1 MKIFLS
7 ALGLVLILEGI
18 PYFISP
24 PRMKEFMRQIQEM
37 DDGTLRKMGLA
48 AMIMGLLIIYLVRK

>member
-1 MKIFLS
+1 MEIFLS

-24 PRMKEFMRQIQEM
+24 PRMKEFMSQIQEM
-37 DDGTLRKMGLA
+37 DDGTLRKIGLL
-48 AMIMGLLIIYLVRK
+48 AMIIGLLIIYLVRK

>member
-1 MKIFLS
+1 MEIFLS

-24 PRMKEFMRQIQEM
+24 LRMKEFMRQIQEI
-37 DDGTLRKMGLA
+37 DDGTLRKIGLL
-48 AMIMGLLIIYLVRK
+48 AMIIGLLIIYLVRK

>member
-1 MKIFLS
+1 MEIFLS

-24 PRMKEFMRQIQEM
+24 PRMKEFMQQIQEM
-37 DDGTLRKMGLA
+37 DDGTLRKMGLL
-48 AMIMGLLIIYLVRK
+48 AMIIGLLIIYLIRK

>member
-1 MKIFLS
+1 MDIFLS
-7 ALGLVLILEGI
+7 ALGLVLIFEGI

-37 DDGTLRKMGLA
+37 DDGALRKMGLS
-48 AMIMGLLIIYLVRK
+48 AMIIGLLIIYLVRK

>member
-1 MKIFLS
+1 MEIFLS

-37 DDGTLRKMGLA
+37 DDGALRKMGLL
-48 AMIMGLLIIYLVRK
+48 AMIIGLLIIYLVRK